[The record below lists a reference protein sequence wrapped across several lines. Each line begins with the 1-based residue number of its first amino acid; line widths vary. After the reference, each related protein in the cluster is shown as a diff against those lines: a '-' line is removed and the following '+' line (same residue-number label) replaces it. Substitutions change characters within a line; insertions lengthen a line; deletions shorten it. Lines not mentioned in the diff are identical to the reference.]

1 MISAISVFVLHVEV
15 YTLGVKFNLLSF
27 SLAIK
32 YDVSGVYINGIET
45 AVWNLLNYIML
56 QAKANRLYSSG
67 HICHIVIYKK
77 YFSDWKEMKRVVFGI
92 WFCTNIQSES
102 LFEFS
107 AVQIPTNKDF
117 VYMDNYKLL
126 FRSWLE
132 NITIYVNYS
141 FPSLTMILHISNH
154 LEIHF
159 TTMCIN
165 WNLISFDHLR

>member
-1 MISAISVFVLHVEV
+1 MEWVICLRISTGSIKMISTISVFVLHVEV
-15 YTLGVKFNLLSF
+15 ETLDVKFNLLSF

-32 YDVSGVYINGIET
+32 YEVSGVYINGIET

-107 AVQIPTNKDF
+107 AAQIPTNKDF
-117 VYMDNYKLL
+117 VYMDNYELL
-126 FRSWLE
+126 FRSWIE
-132 NITIYVNYS
+132 NITIYDNVY
-141 FPSLTMILHISNH
+141 
-154 LEIHF
+154 
-159 TTMCIN
+159 
-165 WNLISFDHLR
+165 

>member
-1 MISAISVFVLHVEV
+1 MIYLLINTASIKMISAISVFVLHVEV

-117 VYMDNYKLL
+117 VYMDNYELL
-126 FRSWLE
+126 FRSWIE
-132 NITIYVNYS
+132 NIIIYV
-141 FPSLTMILHISNH
+141 LRQ
-154 LEIHF
+154 
-159 TTMCIN
+159 CV
-165 WNLISFDHLR
+165 LIRI

>member
-1 MISAISVFVLHVEV
+1 MYQCFHSKWYAQDDGFVILYKFHFFNLFPNLWNMYIEVCKNRQMEWVIYLRISTGGIKMISAISVFVLHVEV
-15 YTLGVKFNLLSF
+15 ETLDVKFNLLSF

-92 WFCTNIQSES
+92 WFCTNIQSTL
-102 LFEFS
+102 LFEF
-107 AVQIPTNKDF
+107 AAAQTFCKQ
-117 VYMDNYKLL
+117 
-126 FRSWLE
+126 
-132 NITIYVNYS
+132 
-141 FPSLTMILHISNH
+141 
-154 LEIHF
+154 
-159 TTMCIN
+159 
-165 WNLISFDHLR
+165 